1 MVPIDY
7 MYSLLLNINLFQ
19 PCSSVL
25 NLSIH
30 HNSLWPPSNSYY
42 HFNHKC
48 VSGTCS
54 YLLSKQF
61 HNMQIL
67 FNSGSLPG
75 VSLCP
80 KKELKSIN
88 EATIRKEYT
97 SLTKKIIR
105 TLQSVDI
112 KELKHD
118 IKNIFE
124 DVGDTISS
132 SSDVYEIFQQL
143 TEEHFWS
150 FSDIN
155 RLTALAELYIEDDS
169 EIKKAIEKYNDNLIG
184 YKTCT
189 LIGEKINLD
198 SMQQESDKELG
209 HEKDEVIE
217 EKDPSYHNI
226 TTRKKL
232 VVTILKKE
240 GGVLVNV
247 SDLCLLYVEEIFKKM
262 KRRFNLKL
270 DAVLK
275 KVAAGSIKITWY
287 IPSIS
292 AWKILDQLPESLQF
306 LKEEGISTM
315 FLEDVLIFSDSIGVI
330 NSKVNKYHS
339 EL

>member
-1 MVPIDY
+1 

-19 PCSSVL
+19 PCSYVL

-42 HFNHKC
+42 NFNHKC

-67 FNSGSLPG
+67 FNSGSHDD
-75 VSLCP
+75 VS
-80 KKELKSIN
+80 KELKSIN
-88 EATIRKEYT
+88 EARIRKEYC

-105 TLQSVDI
+105 TLQKVDI
-112 KELKHD
+112 KELKLD
-118 IKNIFE
+118 IANIFDPE
-124 DVGDTISS
+124 DVSDDIIS
-132 SSDVYEIFQQL
+132 SSDVYEIFRQL
-143 TEEHFWS
+143 TTKHFWS

-155 RLTALAELYIEDDS
+155 KLTALADLHIEDDC
-169 EIKKAIEKYNDNLIG
+169 EIEKAIEKYNDNLIG

-189 LIGEKINLD
+189 LIGEKIKFD
-198 SMQQESDKELG
+198 SMQQESDEELE
-209 HEKDEVIE
+209 HEKDEVTE
-217 EKDPSYHNI
+217 EKDPSYYNI

-232 VVTILKKE
+232 VVSILKKE
-240 GGVLVNV
+240 GCGHIKV
-247 SDLCLLYVEEIFKKM
+247 SEKSLLYLEEIFQKM
-262 KRRFNLKL
+262 KGKFNLKL

-275 KVAAGSIKITWY
+275 KVATGSIEIAWY

-292 AWKILDQLPESLQF
+292 AWIILDKLPENLQF
-306 LKEEGISTM
+306 LQEEGISTM

>member
-1 MVPIDY
+1 M
-7 MYSLLLNINLFQ
+7 
-19 PCSSVL
+19 C
-25 NLSIH
+25 
-30 HNSLWPPSNSYY
+30 LWI
-42 HFNHKC
+42 
-48 VSGTCS
+48 TCRY

-61 HNMQIL
+61 HNLQIL
-67 FNSGSLPG
+67 FNSGSLDD

-88 EATIRKEYT
+88 EARIRKEYS

-105 TLQSVDI
+105 TLQKVDI

-118 IKNIFE
+118 IANIFDPE
-124 DVGDTISS
+124 DVSDDIISS
-132 SSDVYEIFQQL
+132 SSDLYEIFRQL
-143 TEEHFWS
+143 TKKHFWS

-155 RLTALAELYIEDDS
+155 KLTALAELHIEDDS
-169 EIKKAIEKYNDNLIG
+169 EIEKAIEKYNDNLIG

-198 SMQQESDKELG
+198 SMQQESDEELG

-217 EKDPSYHNI
+217 EKDPSHYNI

-240 GGVLVNV
+240 GGGHVNV
-247 SDLCLLYVEEIFKKM
+247 SDLCLLYVDEIFKKM

-275 KVAAGSIKITWY
+275 KVATGSIEITWY

-315 FLEDVLIFSDSIGVI
+315 FLEDVLIFSNSIGVI